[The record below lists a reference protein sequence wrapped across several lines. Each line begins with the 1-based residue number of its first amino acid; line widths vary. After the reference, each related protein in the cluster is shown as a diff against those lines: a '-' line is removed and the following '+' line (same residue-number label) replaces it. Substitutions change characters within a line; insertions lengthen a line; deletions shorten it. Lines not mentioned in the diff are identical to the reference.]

1 MRKTDIEKTAFTTRS
16 GHYEFLRLP
25 FQKMT
30 SQILSGLNWRICLIY
45 LDDVLIFSK
54 NREEHE
60 NRLKQFF
67 NAIRKSGIKLSAEKC
82 CFFKKEL
89 KSRNF
94 KRWHQN

>member
-1 MRKTDIEKTAFTTRS
+1 M
-16 GHYEFLRLP
+16 
-25 FQKMT
+25 

-60 NRLKQFF
+60 NRLKQVF
-67 NAIRKSGIKLSAEKC
+67 NAIRKSGIKLSADKC

-89 KSRNF
+89 KYLGHVISKDGIKNCLLYTSPSPRD
-94 KRWHQN
+94 